1 MLDELHFPKR
11 SGQVDEASSVQS
23 LLALAAL
30 HHTHGHHK
38 EAVDCLE
45 TVMQLAQDM
54 KQEGAVHQALVRGG
68 GRVRIEWRRREGSC
82 SMVKGGEEL

>member
-1 MLDELHFPKR
+1 MEHDYSAMLDELHFPKR

-23 LLALAAL
+23 LLSLVVL

-68 GRVRIEWRRREGSC
+68 EGRRGRVRTE
-82 SMVKGGEEL
+82 